1 MLEIALI
8 RPGSSDYDV
17 QGRIQGNLELPLNS
31 AGTAEVAAMS
41 EELRGHGLSLI
52 YTANAQPAMETAE
65 SLAQTLGIKCKKL
78 DKLENV
84 NMGLWQGM
92 QFDEVRFKHPSCFQQ
107 WEDMTENVCPPEG
120 ETLSEARE
128 RLVDALERIVKKH
141 SSGGPLGLVLP
152 RPLCDMAV
160 AVLASGELGAAW
172 QVHAEFG
179 HWELMRTGAL
189 VQPGSA

>member
-8 RPGSSDYDV
+8 RPGSSDYDS
-17 QGRIQGNLELPLNS
+17 QGRIQGNLELPLNA

-41 EELRGHGLSLI
+41 AELRGHGLSLI
-52 YTANAQPAMETAE
+52 YSANAQPAIESAE
-65 SLAQTLGIKCKKL
+65 SLAASLSIKCKKL
-78 DKLENV
+78 DKLDNV

-92 QFDEVRFKHPSCFQQ
+92 QFDEVRFKHPSCFQP
-107 WEDMTENVCPPEG
+107 WEELSENVCPPEG
-120 ETLSEARE
+120 ETLGEARE

-141 SSGGPLGLVLP
+141 TTGAVGLVLP
-152 RPLCDMAV
+152 RPLSDLALT
-160 AVLASGELGAAW
+160 VLASGELGAAW

-189 VQPGSA
+189 VQGGSA